1 MSKIMGDVLDGI
13 KKAVLITVGTVSL
26 VIGVVGVILPL
37 VPGTP
42 FLILSAICFGLAFA

>member
-1 MSKIMGDVLDGI
+1 MSEVLNGI

-26 VIGVVGVILPL
+26 VIGVVGLILPL
-37 VPGTP
+37 VPGIP